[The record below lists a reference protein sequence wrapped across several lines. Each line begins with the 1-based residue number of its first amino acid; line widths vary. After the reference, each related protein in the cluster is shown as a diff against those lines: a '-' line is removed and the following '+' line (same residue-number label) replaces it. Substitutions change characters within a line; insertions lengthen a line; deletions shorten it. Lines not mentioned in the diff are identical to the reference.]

1 MEQSQTNNNQQN
13 NNVGYT
19 FDPSKINKDFL
30 LDAVTFS
37 DDEDTNQPINL
48 DANTYNKEM
57 QKIETLY
64 NPIPI
69 DEDDGGTMNTY
80 TGTKNEILEK
90 DIKEFPK
97 PFELSPN
104 DKMTLCG
111 HVNDIVEGKILID
124 NCIPINH
131 VLNLDNIIFNSN
143 NIAVGFIDD
152 VIGNIESPIYVARI
166 YPDLLEKGLS
176 INKGEALFYCDSKVS
191 FVAPKELINKHK
203 GCDASN
209 AFDEEVSEDSMEFSD
224 DEEESKARAMKRNK
238 RKQNKKPKIDET
250 NKNLIINPE
259 YKINNEPNKEMQNQI
274 EMFGNMI
281 NNAMSMNMNPFAQ
294 PIPTSMPNIFDISMN
309 NNQEQH

>member
-191 FVAPKELINKHK
+191 FVAPKELVNKHK

-238 RKQNKKPKIDET
+238 RK
-250 NKNLIINPE
+250 LCRL
-259 YKINNEPNKEMQNQI
+259 
-274 EMFGNMI
+274 
-281 NNAMSMNMNPFAQ
+281 
-294 PIPTSMPNIFDISMN
+294 
-309 NNQEQH
+309 

>member
-124 NCIPINH
+124 NCIPKHLEPISAKLREAGAIVEENESSVRVIMNERPKSFSIKTMPYPGFPTDMQPQTSL
-131 VLNLDNIIFNSN
+131 VLA
-143 NIAVGFIDD
+143 IADGTG
-152 VIGNIESPIYVARI
+152 VIIESVWESRFQYT
-166 YPDLLEKGLS
+166 DELS
-176 INKGEALFYCDSKVS
+176 KMGAQTLCTHCYYHYC
-191 FVAPKELINKHK
+191 FL
-203 GCDASN
+203 
-209 AFDEEVSEDSMEFSD
+209 
-224 DEEESKARAMKRNK
+224 
-238 RKQNKKPKIDET
+238 
-250 NKNLIINPE
+250 
-259 YKINNEPNKEMQNQI
+259 
-274 EMFGNMI
+274 
-281 NNAMSMNMNPFAQ
+281 
-294 PIPTSMPNIFDISMN
+294 
-309 NNQEQH
+309 